1 MVSSHPAPRDSDSK
15 ICLPSSAGDDKLLA
29 APLPI
34 QQNPTRSD
42 CATLPHKVL
51 DIVLMFAY
59 YPRMGSIHLVIPQKE
74 EPPALHERAMDNL
87 KYIRETMERASA
99 FTGISGWG
107 QVVIGI
113 TALIASLISAPQK
126 TFKGWL
132 AVWVAEAVIALLIAG
147 WSMDRK
153 ARAAK
158 MPLLSGPGRKV
169 AFSLSPPIFAGGIL
183 SVVLYRAGLTNAI
196 PGLWL
201 LLYGTGVVTGGMFSV
216 SAVPIMGLCF
226 MALGAAAFLAPAGL
240 ANWFM
245 AAGFGGLH
253 IVFGVIIARRYG
265 G

>member
-1 MVSSHPAPRDSDSK
+1 
-15 ICLPSSAGDDKLLA
+15 
-29 APLPI
+29 
-34 QQNPTRSD
+34 
-42 CATLPHKVL
+42 
-51 DIVLMFAY
+51 
-59 YPRMGSIHLVIPQKE
+59 MGSIHLVIPQKE

-87 KYIRETMERASA
+87 KYIRETMERATA

-107 QVVIGI
+107 QVAIGF
-113 TALIASLISAPQK
+113 TALASALVSAQQK
-126 TFKGWL
+126 TFKAWL
-132 AVWVAEAVIALLIAG
+132 AVWMAEALIALLIAG
-147 WSMDRK
+147 WSIDRK

-169 AFSLSPPIFAGGIL
+169 AFSLSPPIFAGAIVT
-183 SVVLYRAGLTNAI
+183 VVLYRAGLTSAI

-216 SAVPIMGLCF
+216 SVVPIMGLCF
-226 MALGAAAFLAPAGL
+226 MALGAVAFFAPAEY
-240 ANWFM
+240 ANWLM

>member
-1 MVSSHPAPRDSDSK
+1 MIP
-15 ICLPSSAGDDKLLA
+15 G
-29 APLPI
+29 
-34 QQNPTRSD
+34 
-42 CATLPHKVL
+42 
-51 DIVLMFAY
+51 
-59 YPRMGSIHLVIPQKE
+59 MGPIHLVIPQNE

-87 KYIRETMERASA
+87 KYIRETMERATA

-107 QVVIGI
+107 QVAIGI
-113 TALIASLISAPQK
+113 TALAAALSSAQQK
-126 TFKGWL
+126 SFKNWL
-132 AVWVAEAVIALLIAG
+132 AIWFAEAVIALLIAG
-147 WSMDRK
+147 WSIDRK
-153 ARAAK
+153 ARAARL
-158 MPLLSGPGRKV
+158 PLLSGPGRKV
-169 AFSLSPPIFAGGIL
+169 AFSLSPPIFAGVIMTA
-183 SVVLYRAGLTNAI
+183 VLYRAGLTNAI

-226 MALGAAAFLAPAGL
+226 MALGGAAFLAPVSF

>member
-1 MVSSHPAPRDSDSK
+1 
-15 ICLPSSAGDDKLLA
+15 
-29 APLPI
+29 
-34 QQNPTRSD
+34 
-42 CATLPHKVL
+42 
-51 DIVLMFAY
+51 
-59 YPRMGSIHLVIPQKE
+59 MGSIHLVVPQKE

-87 KYIRETMERASA
+87 KYIRETMERATA

-107 QVVIGI
+107 QVAIGL
-113 TALIASLISAPQK
+113 TALASASISAQQK
-126 TFKGWL
+126 TFKAWL
-132 AVWVAEAVIALLIAG
+132 AVWMAEALIALLIAG
-147 WSMDRK
+147 WSIDRK

-169 AFSLSPPIFAGGIL
+169 AFSLSPPIFAGAIVT
-183 SVVLYRAGLTNAI
+183 VVLYRAGLTNAI

-216 SAVPIMGLCF
+216 SVVPIMGLCF
-226 MALGAAAFLAPAGL
+226 MALGAVAFFAPAEY
-240 ANWFM
+240 ANWLM